1 MVIDKIWRFI
11 QIWAFL
17 SQGAI
22 ASELSKSKLSK
33 AIAFSGAGSW
43 VQGNIPYRRW
53 VCMLVRVL
61 FDNNGDKVSFLTA
74 DKVCTLGR
82 VLGDNAD
89 GEEEVDEAVGIVE

>member
-1 MVIDKIWRFI
+1 
-11 QIWAFL
+11 
-17 SQGAI
+17 
-22 ASELSKSKLSK
+22 
-33 AIAFSGAGSW
+33 
-43 VQGNIPYRRW
+43 
-53 VCMLVRVL
+53 MLVRVL